1 MKNRLGMRT
10 QTPTDRFE
18 QYVLRTYLA
27 WLGIVPQSYRNAPHT
42 CTDLRLI
49 SLIVIASD
57 RCCDRTQSVGG
68 SPTPAHNYRMS
79 VARFSAFTA
88 IISIV

>member
-1 MKNRLGMRT
+1 MKNRLGMKT
-10 QTPTDRFE
+10 QTSTDRFE

-27 WLGIVPQSYRNAPHT
+27 WLGIVRNAPHT

-49 SLIVIASD
+49 SLTVIVSD